1 MIKSYL
7 LFREKDFIRNYK
19 KTINDEN
26 KIFDL
31 EMEWILEIMDDREL
45 EEILLNPLT
54 KIEDIKWRQSI
65 LKDFINNDKLA
76 LKLKSI
82 ADEAIEEEEKVLH
95 SLFSEYP
102 INRVNR
108 GILVI
113 EKFLEKLRKIEDEL
127 RIRELKSEGL
137 IRLSKE
143 IAMVLDESYL
153 KKLKRILTELKFNEG
168 IFIKGRLGKGNK
180 LNELALVDKKK
191 EDSLM
196 RKIIH
201 KKEKEF
207 FLVNERDSGALDTI
221 TLIKNKSL
229 NEIGNVIEN
238 ACNGIKE
245 FFINLSF
252 ELKFYIGGI
261 KLYESCMENK
271 IDISYGEE
279 GENFK
284 VKNVK
289 EIVLSLKKDID
300 VKGNDLVCNNEELI
314 IITGANRGGK
324 TIFLKSIGEN
334 QILFQSGLITLAT
347 EYKSKVFKNIFT
359 HFKREE
365 DKGLTGGKLEEELKR
380 MRDLM
385 EEIKKDSL
393 VLFNEAFSSTNDR
406 EGKVIS
412 DNIING
418 LIESKVMVFF
428 VTHNYSFSDELWNL
442 KKEKIKF
449 LRASRERTF
458 KLEEGCPLRKS
469 YGEDIW
475 KD

>member
-7 LFREKDFIRNYK
+7 LFKEKDFIRNNK

-31 EMEWILEIMDDREL
+31 EIKTILEVMEDLEL
-45 EEILLNPLT
+45 EEVLLRPLD
-54 KIEDIKWRQSI
+54 KIEDIKWRQCI

-76 LKLKSI
+76 VKLKSI
-82 ADEAIEEEEKVLH
+82 GDEFIEEEQKILH

-113 EKFLEKLRKIEDEL
+113 EMFLEKLKKVEN
-127 RIRELKSEGL
+127 ELKISRLESEGL
-137 IRLSKE
+137 NRLFKE
-143 IAMVLDESYL
+143 VTEVLDEKYLRSL
-153 KKLKRILTELKFNEG
+153 KKILVELKFNEG
-168 IFIKGRLGKGNK
+168 IYVKGKLGKGNK
-180 LNELALVDKKK
+180 LNKLRLVNKEK

-196 RKIIH
+196 KKIIH

-207 FLVNERDSGALDTI
+207 FLVDERDSGALDTI

-238 ACNGIKE
+238 VCNGMKE

-261 KLYESCMENK
+261 KLYENCIKNK
-271 IDISYGEE
+271 IHTSYGEE
-279 GENFK
+279 ERNFK
-284 VKNVK
+284 IKNVK
-289 EIVLSLKKDID
+289 EVVLSLKGNIE
-300 VKGNDLVCNNEELI
+300 VKGNDLICNDEELV

-347 EYKSKVFKNIFT
+347 EYKSRVFKNIFT

-365 DKGLTGGKLEEELKR
+365 DRGLTGGKLEEELKR
-380 MRDLM
+380 MGDLM
-385 EEIKKDSL
+385 GEIKKGSL

-406 EGKVIS
+406 AGKVIS
-412 DNIING
+412 DNIVNG
-418 LIESKVMVFF
+418 LIESEVEVLF
-428 VTHNYSFSDELWNL
+428 VTHNYNFSEGLWELKRDEV
-442 KKEKIKF
+442 KF
-449 LRASRERTF
+449 LRASRERNF
-458 KLEEGCPLRKS
+458 RLEEGSPLKKS

-475 KD
+475 NG